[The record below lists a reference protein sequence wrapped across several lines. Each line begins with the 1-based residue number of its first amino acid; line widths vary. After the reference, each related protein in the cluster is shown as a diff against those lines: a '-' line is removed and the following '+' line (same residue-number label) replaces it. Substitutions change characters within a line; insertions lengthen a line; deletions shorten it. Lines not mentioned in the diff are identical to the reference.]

1 MRALSALYLLI
12 TISGGASAAQP
23 LTLQFCYEDKQLLP
37 YYAGQGEQIASPPGV
52 TIEHIQAAVGDITSL
67 TLQLQR
73 KPWLR
78 CLQLLQQNKIDALVS
93 TYTPARAGFAVY
105 PMTDDNQPDTDLALS
120 RHATCLVQRPGDA
133 VMQRLAQGVTV
144 ARPLGYAT
152 PEYPS
157 GVSVVEVQSQQQAFA
172 LVKQGRVDATTS
184 LCEVDRLPL
193 PSTFSAELQVVQPP
207 LYHTTGYLV
216 FSTAFY
222 KANPELA
229 RQLWQALKQHRK
241 PERYFQYLQTAESTA
256 QMPSPEQ
263 P

>member
-1 MRALSALYLLI
+1 MRALSALYLLLVI
-12 TISGGASAAQP
+12 NSGASEAQA

-52 TIEHIQAAVGDITSL
+52 TIEHIQAAVGDISSL

-105 PMTDDNQPDTDLALS
+105 PMTDDNQPDTELALS

-133 VMQRLAQGVTV
+133 VMQRLTQGVTV

-152 PEYPS
+152 PDYPA
-157 GVSVVEVQSQQQAFA
+157 GVTVVEVQSQQQAFA

-184 LCEVDRLPL
+184 LCEVDKLPL
-193 PSTFSAELQVVQPP
+193 PSAFSAQLQVVQPP

-222 KANPELA
+222 QQHAVVA

-241 PERYFQYLQTAESTA
+241 PERYFQYLQTAEPTVQA
-256 QMPSPEQ
+256 PSSKQ